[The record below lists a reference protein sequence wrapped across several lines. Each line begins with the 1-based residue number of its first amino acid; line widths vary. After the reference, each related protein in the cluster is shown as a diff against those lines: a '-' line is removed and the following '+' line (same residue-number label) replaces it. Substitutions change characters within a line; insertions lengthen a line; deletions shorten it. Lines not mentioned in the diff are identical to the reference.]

1 MHIPCDGTFFFSLDG
16 KIFPRYFLSECDA
29 FNASFH
35 FLRVCLSTF
44 EVSPQIFY
52 LKDSPMSVLTGQ
64 FSFRF
69 FTSCRS
75 VFFAPFD
82 CSSNSH
88 NESKWNKLHFN
99 TLKQDCLTILFS
111 LFSQFFVSVYCFSW
125 LFKVVLLYVNR
136 QNMWHFCNSKIPFI
150 EIFSKKNIF
159 GRQVA
164 DFWFNSFCSFAKMPW
179 SICFYVKRFVIH
191 LFCSIENIIFMK
203 YKIYLELNCIGN
215 KM

>member
-111 LFSQFFVSVYCFSW
+111 LFSQFFFCVSIAS
-125 LFKVVLLYVNR
+125 
-136 QNMWHFCNSKIPFI
+136 
-150 EIFSKKNIF
+150 
-159 GRQVA
+159 A
-164 DFWFNSFCSFAKMPW
+164 DFLKWYYCMSIDKICDTFATRK
-179 SICFYVKRFVIH
+179 YH
-191 LFCSIENIIFMK
+191 L
-203 YKIYLELNCIGN
+203 
-215 KM
+215 